1 MSSVLKKEIILIVLL
16 CSSFFVAQA
25 QVYPTI
31 SLNGTPSSQ
40 TQLNSARFEF
50 VQSSDGSLSFLI
62 DKYSGNVWRYK
73 NNNFNEVMRY
83 SIGQVD
89 STILNY
95 QMYISGSG
103 SNECFLIN
111 IHTGEM
117 WRYGKNPYGDKA
129 FLKLDMPWED
139 KNKNAVDY
147 EQ

>member
-83 SIGQVD
+83 SIGHVD

-147 EQ
+147 E

>member
-129 FLKLDMPWED
+129 FLKLDMPWGD

-147 EQ
+147 E

>member
-50 VQSSDGSLSFLI
+50 VQSSDVSLSFLI

>member
-16 CSSFFVAQA
+16 CSLFFAAQA

-31 SLNGTPSSQ
+31 SLNGTPTSQ

>member
-147 EQ
+147 E

>member
-1 MSSVLKKEIILIVLL
+1 MSSVLKKEIIFIVLL

-117 WRYGKNPYGDKA
+117 WRYCKNPYGDKA

>member
-31 SLNGTPSSQ
+31 SLNGTPTSQ

-147 EQ
+147 E

>member
-1 MSSVLKKEIILIVLL
+1 MSSVIKKGIIFIILL
-16 CSSFFVAQA
+16 CSSFLAVKAQI
-25 QVYPTI
+25 YPTI

-62 DKYSGNVWRYK
+62 DKYSGYVWRYK
-73 NNNFNEVMRY
+73 NNKFNEVMRY

-89 STILNY
+89 STVLNY

-117 WRYGKNPYGDKA
+117 WRYGKNLYGDKV

-139 KNKNAVDY
+139 KNKNVADY

>member
-1 MSSVLKKEIILIVLL
+1 MSSVIKKGIIFIILL
-16 CSSFFVAQA
+16 CSSFLAVKAQIN
-25 QVYPTI
+25 PTI

-40 TQLNSARFEF
+40 TQLNSATFEF

-62 DKYSGNVWRYK
+62 DKYSGDVWRYK
-73 NNNFNEVMRY
+73 NNKFNEVMRY

-89 STILNY
+89 STVLNY
-95 QMYISGSG
+95 QMYISDSG

-147 EQ
+147 E